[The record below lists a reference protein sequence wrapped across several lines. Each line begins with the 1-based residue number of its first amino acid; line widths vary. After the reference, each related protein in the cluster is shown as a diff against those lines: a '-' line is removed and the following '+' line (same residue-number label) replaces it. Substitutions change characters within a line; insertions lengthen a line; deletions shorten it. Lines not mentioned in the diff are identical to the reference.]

1 MQPMQVLAR
10 LKLREKINL
19 SFGGLILLVAFS
31 AVIGV
36 FTAYSISR
44 QIEEQARIS
53 QVVEDILRVR
63 DTTERFIKE
72 NSREAAQQTFLK
84 LELARQQIE
93 AARTDNARLNSLLPL
108 LDHYRLNFQKFVVQ
122 TDQKAALESRALVLG
137 RRILIDLKDAR
148 TRRAASFDRAAFD
161 AMVEQI
167 LDLQWQG
174 KELRSRAAQP
184 SPEYLDNIRATL
196 AKLREPAQRGTQ
208 DVEAQRLLY
217 RILQDASDYT
227 TSFESFL
234 RYQALRDSTEQ
245 TLTGTSNA
253 LEAVAW
259 EISDEARQTIQ
270 QRIPISI
277 TLMLAAFLA
286 NIIAAIY
293 LSRILGSE
301 ILKPIRNLLS
311 TTQAITGGR
320 LDERAAVVTNDEIGE
335 LATSFNQ
342 MTDRLHGLNEVLEQ
356 RVSERTQ
363 QLAET
368 NRSLENE
375 IIVRKEA
382 EAAIT
387 ESERNLRT
395 IIDLVPHFI
404 FAKNIEGQFI
414 LANQA
419 IAKAYGT
426 TSEALI
432 GKTDRDF
439 NHGEEQVAQFLAD
452 DQEVIRSGKQKW
464 ISEEEITDAEG
475 QTRYLQTTKIPYD
488 SDHRGV
494 LSSVLGVAVDITER
508 KRHQKQ
514 LEHIAHFDAL
524 TEMPNRVLLSDRL
537 NQAIAQS
544 DRHGSLL
551 AVAYL
556 DLDGFKAVNDKH
568 GHSIGDKFL
577 SLLAGRMKLA
587 LREGDTL
594 ARLGG
599 DEFVAVLL
607 DLQVPESSAP
617 ILERLLASAAEPVI
631 INGLELRVSAS
642 LGVTYY
648 PQAEA
653 VDADQLMRQ
662 ADQAMYLAKQAGKN
676 RYHIFDADHDRTV
689 RGHHESLER
698 IRLALN
704 KREFVLYYQPKVN
717 MRTGEV
723 IGAEALIRW
732 QHPERGLLPPAAFL
746 QTIENHH
753 LSIDVGEWVL
763 ETALLQIEAWRR
775 SGLMLPVSINIDSP
789 QFGQPDFMD
798 KLRQSLARH
807 SDIQAGDLELE
818 VLETSALADIGQLS
832 ELMLACR
839 EIGVGFALDDFGTGY
854 SSLTYLKRLPANL
867 LKVDQSFIR
876 DILDDSEDLAILQ
889 GVLGLSIAFRRQVIA
904 EGVETIAQGELL
916 LQMGCELGQGYA
928 IAHPMPAAEIPD
940 WVEGWKPPLL
950 WANQPPLSGDK
961 QPVLFAMVE
970 HRAWVAALG
979 TYLVDMNHGTPPPID
994 SHQCRFGLWL
1004 DREGTARYQS
1014 HPAFER
1020 IVTLHESIHQQG
1032 EALIRLKL
1040 LEPQLAEFKGM
1051 HEVQALRD
1059 ELLKHLQK
1067 LID

>member
-1 MQPMQVLAR
+1 MQSLAR
-10 LKLREKINL
+10 LKLREKIGL
-19 SFGGLILLVAFS
+19 SFGGLIVLIAVN

-36 FTAYSISR
+36 FTAYSIAR
-44 QIEEQARIS
+44 QIEEQEKISRIA
-53 QVVEDILRVR
+53 EEIMRVR
-63 DTTERFIKE
+63 DTAEQFIRQ
-72 NSREAAQQTFLK
+72 NSREASQQTFVK
-84 LELARQQIE
+84 LDQARQLIDG
-93 AARTDNARLNSLLPL
+93 AGTDNERLTSLLPL
-108 LDHYRLNFQKFVVQ
+108 LDDYRLNFQKYVVQ
-122 TDQKAALESRALVLG
+122 TDQKAALESRATLLG
-137 RRILIDLKDAR
+137 RRILIDLRDAR
-148 TRRAASFDRAAFD
+148 THRAAAFD
-161 AMVEQI
+161 RVAFDTMVDQI
-167 LDLQWQG
+167 LNLQWQSL
-174 KELRSRAAQP
+174 ELRAREAPP
-184 SPEYLDNIRATL
+184 SPEHLGRIRESLVT
-196 AKLREPAQRGTQ
+196 LREPLQRQ
-208 DVEAQRLLY
+208 AHDLEAQRLLY
-217 RILQDASDYT
+217 RILQDAADYI
-227 TSFESFL
+227 TSFEHYM
-234 RYQALRDSTEQ
+234 RYQTIKDGTEQ
-245 TLTGTSNA
+245 TLTAISNTLETSVWKTTA
-253 LEAVAW
+253 
-259 EISDEARQTIQ
+259 EARQSIQ
-270 QRIPISI
+270 TRISLFIS
-277 TLMLAAFLA
+277 LMFAAFIA
-286 NIIAAIY
+286 NIIAAIFI
-293 LSRILGSE
+293 SRVLAGE
-301 ILKPIRNLLS
+301 ILKPIRSLLS
-311 TTQAITGGR
+311 TTQAITHGQ
-320 LDERAAVVTNDEIGE
+320 LDERAEIATNDEIGE
-335 LATSFNQ
+335 LAESFNE
-342 MTDRLHGLNEVLEQ
+342 MTDRLRGMHESLEQ
-356 RVSERTQ
+356 LVSERTG
-363 QLAET
+363 QLEDT
-368 NRSLENE
+368 NRSLQNE
-375 IIVRKEA
+375 ILERNIA
-382 EAAIT
+382 EAAIGQ
-387 ESERNLRT
+387 SERHLRT

-404 FAKNIEGQFI
+404 FVKNTEGQYI

-419 IAKAYGT
+419 IAEAYGAT
-426 TSEALI
+426 PEALI

-439 NHGEEQVAQFLAD
+439 VRDEEQVAQFLAD

-464 ISEEEITDAEG
+464 VPEEEMTDAAG

-494 LSSVLGVAVDITER
+494 LSSVLGVSVDITEL

-524 TEMPNRVLLSDRL
+524 TQMPNRVLLSDRL

-568 GHSIGDKFL
+568 GHSTGDKFL

-587 LREGDTL
+587 LRESDTL

-607 DLQVPESSAP
+607 DLQAAESSAP
-617 ILERLLASAAEPVI
+617 ILERLLASAAEPVT
-631 INGLELRVSAS
+631 INGHELRVSAS

-653 VDADQLMRQ
+653 VDADRLMRQ

-676 RYHIFDADHDRTV
+676 RYHIFDADHDRSV
-689 RGHHESLER
+689 RGHHESLEGV
-698 IRLALN
+698 RLALN
-704 KREFVLYYQPKVN
+704 KREFVLHYQPKVN

-746 QTIENHH
+746 PTIENNL

-763 ETALLQIEAWRR
+763 ETALSQIEAWRR
-775 SGLMLPVSINIDSP
+775 SGLILPVSINIDAQ
-789 QFGQPDFMD
+789 QFGQPDFMN

-807 SDIQAGDLELE
+807 PDIQAGDLELE
-818 VLETSALADIGQLS
+818 VLETSALEDIGQLS

-867 LKVDQSFIR
+867 LKFDQSFVR

-904 EGVETIAQGELL
+904 EGVETMAHGVLL

-928 IAHPMPAAEIPD
+928 IARPMPATEIPD
-940 WVEGWKPPLL
+940 WVEGWKPPLR
-950 WANQPPLSGDK
+950 WATQPKVSAEE

-970 HRAWVAALG
+970 HRAWVAALE
-979 TYLVDMNHGTPPPID
+979 TYLVDMGRGTPPPID
-994 SHQCRFGLWL
+994 SHQCRFSQWL
-1004 DREGTARYQS
+1004 DNEGTARYKS

-1032 EALIRLKL
+1032 ETLSKLKL
-1040 LEPQLAEFKGM
+1040 LEPHRTEFEGM
-1051 HEVQALRD
+1051 QEVQALRD
-1059 ELLKHLQK
+1059 ELLKQLQE